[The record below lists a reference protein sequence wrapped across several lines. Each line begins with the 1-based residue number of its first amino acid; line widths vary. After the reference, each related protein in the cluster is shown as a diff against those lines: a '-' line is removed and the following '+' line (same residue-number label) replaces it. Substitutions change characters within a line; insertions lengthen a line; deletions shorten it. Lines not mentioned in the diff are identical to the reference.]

1 MFDEKNQE
9 QVVEETLEASEIQN
23 VEKASADDA
32 STTTADNVAEIAD
45 YLNPELFN
53 DVKTLSDSDLDENSN
68 PTEVSDEL
76 EKKYSSTFGDISEHS
91 LIEGRVVGM
100 NDRDVL
106 IDIGFKSEGIID
118 RSEFKADDLPVIGD
132 QVEVYLEFIE
142 DASGNTILS
151 KEKADFMR
159 RWKELKD
166 AFESEKI
173 IKGKI
178 VRRIKG
184 GLIVDLGVV
193 QAFLPGSQV
202 DVRPIQDF
210 DIYLDREIEIR
221 IVKFNESR
229 KNIVVS
235 HKVILE
241 DSLQEQ
247 REALFK
253 ELEVGSILE
262 GRVKNVTDFGVFVDL
277 GGIDGL
283 LHITDLS
290 WGRVNHPSEVLSM
303 NDLITVKVIEY
314 DEDRKRVS
322 LGLKQ
327 LAPHPWEDVEIKY
340 PIGNVVKGKVVS
352 LTNYGCFIELEPGVE
367 GLVHVSEISW
377 TKHIKNPS
385 EVYNM
390 GDDVDAKV
398 LSIDIEDKKIS
409 LGVKQ
414 LTPDPWDE
422 IEEKYMVGTVHK
434 AIVQNLTQFG
444 AFAAL
449 EEGIDGLVHVSDL
462 SWTKVVKH
470 PKEVVEKDQEI
481 EVRILEISRE
491 NRRIS
496 LGFKQVGDD
505 PWPDIVNHY
514 EAGKEVSGE
523 IIRVLD
529 KGIIIQLEMGV
540 EGIIPFGK
548 MSKKDRRA
556 LANQYEIGA
565 NLSGIVMKVSP
576 EDKKVVLYKEEL
588 AGAGNRTSANDEVK
602 QYLTNQKTDS
612 GEKLELPQELIDIAS
627 QAEKDGIEDDSMPLN
642 LKSKK
647 KNRQPQWGW
656 KFILKLNKPIE
667 SLIGQKLSLLFGA
680 LGLALLLWIF
690 VVSQDE
696 YTLIL
701 DLPIEARNLNVQK
714 AHKEEVPS

>member
-1 MFDEKNQE
+1 MFENQTEE
-9 QVVEETLEASEIQN
+9 QVVEEVLDTPEN
-23 VEKASADDA
+23 TDVEKTSAEEA
-32 STTTADNVAEIAD
+32 PAAPAEVVAEIKD
-45 YLNPELFN
+45 YLNPELFQ
-53 DVKTLSDSDLDENSN
+53 DVRVVDKNELEHDNESG
-68 PTEVSDEL
+68 SDEVNTEL
-76 EKKYSSTFGDISEHS
+76 KNLYSNTFGDISEHS

-100 NDRDVL
+100 NERDVL

-118 RSEFKADDLPVIGD
+118 RSEFNEDELPAIGD

-159 RWKELKD
+159 RWKELHD
-166 AFESEKI
+166 AFENETI
-173 IKGKI
+173 ITGTI

-210 DIYLDREIEIR
+210 DMYLDKEIELR

-235 HKVILE
+235 HKIILE
-241 DSLQEQ
+241 DSLKEQ

-262 GRVKNVTDFGVFVDL
+262 GRVKNITDFGVFVDL

-290 WGRVNHPSEVLSM
+290 WGRVNHPSEVIEM
-303 NDLITVKVIEY
+303 NDTITVKVIEY
-314 DEDRKRVS
+314 DEERKRVS

-327 LAPHPWEDVEIKY
+327 LAPHPWDEVEIKY

-367 GLVHVSEISW
+367 GLIHVSEISW

-385 EVYNM
+385 EVYSM
-390 GDDVDAKV
+390 GDGVDAKV
-398 LSIDIEDKKIS
+398 LSIDTDERKIS

-422 IEEKYMVGTVHK
+422 IEEKFMVGTVHK
-434 AIVQNLTQFG
+434 CTVQNLTQFG
-444 AFAAL
+444 AFAEL

-462 SWTKVVKH
+462 SWTKVIKH
-470 PKEVVEKDQEI
+470 PKEVVEKGQEI
-481 EVRILEISRE
+481 EVRILEVSRE

-496 LGFKQVGDD
+496 LGYRQVSDD
-505 PWPDIVNHY
+505 PWPEIMNFY

-529 KGIIIQLEMGV
+529 KGIIIQLEKEV

-556 LANQYEIGA
+556 LAGQYEVGA

-588 AGAGNRTSANDEVK
+588 AGTGKRTSAADEVK
-602 QYLTNQKTDS
+602 QYLSNQETDS
-612 GEKLELPQELIDIAS
+612 GEKLELPQELLDLTS
-627 QAEKDGIEDDSMPLN
+627 HAEKDGVDDTPTE
-642 LKSKK
+642 
-647 KNRQPQWGW
+647 P
-656 KFILKLNKPIE
+656 E
-667 SLIGQKLSLLFGA
+667 SESEQ
-680 LGLALLLWIF
+680 
-690 VVSQDE
+690 
-696 YTLIL
+696 
-701 DLPIEARNLNVQK
+701 
-714 AHKEEVPS
+714 EE

>member
-9 QVVEETLEASEIQN
+9 QVVEETIETSEIQN
-23 VEKASADDA
+23 VEKASAYNA
-32 STTTADNVAEIAD
+32 STTTADNVAEITD

-53 DVKTLSDSDLDENSN
+53 DVKTLSDSDLEENSN
-68 PTEVSDEL
+68 PTQVSDEL

-118 RSEFKADDLPVIGD
+118 RSEFKADDLPLIGD

-166 AFESEKI
+166 AFENEKI
-173 IKGKI
+173 INGKI

-210 DIYLDREIEIR
+210 DIYLDREIEMR

-327 LAPHPWEDVEIKY
+327 LAPHPWEDVEIKF

-390 GDDVDAKV
+390 GDEVDAKV

-434 AIVQNLTQFG
+434 ATVQNLTQFG

-449 EEGIDGLVHVSDL
+449 EEGVDGLVHVSDL

-505 PWPDIVNHY
+505 PWPEIVNHY

-529 KGIIIQLEMGV
+529 KGIIIQLDMGV

-588 AGAGNRTSANDEVK
+588 AGTGNRTTANDEVK

-627 QAEKDGIEDDSMPLN
+627 QAEKDGIEDDATDSE
-642 LKSKK
+642 
-647 KNRQPQWGW
+647 
-656 KFILKLNKPIE
+656 FE
-667 SLIGQKLSLLFGA
+667 GQK
-680 LGLALLLWIF
+680 
-690 VVSQDE
+690 
-696 YTLIL
+696 
-701 DLPIEARNLNVQK
+701 
-714 AHKEEVPS
+714 EE

>member
-9 QVVEETLEASEIQN
+9 QVVEETIETSEIQN
-23 VEKASADDA
+23 VEKASAYNA
-32 STTTADNVAEIAD
+32 STTTADNVAEITD
-45 YLNPELFN
+45 YLNPKLFN
-53 DVKTLSDSDLDENSN
+53 DVKTVSDSDLEENSKSIQ
-68 PTEVSDEL
+68 VSDEL
-76 EKKYSSTFGDISEHS
+76 ENKYSSTFGDISEHS

-118 RSEFKADDLPVIGD
+118 RSEFKADDLPLIGD

-166 AFESEKI
+166 AFENEKI
-173 IKGKI
+173 INGKI

-327 LAPHPWEDVEIKY
+327 LAPHPWEDVEIKF

-390 GDDVDAKV
+390 GDEVDAKV

-434 AIVQNLTQFG
+434 ATVQNLTQFG

-496 LGFKQVGDD
+496 LGFKQIGDD
-505 PWPDIVNHY
+505 PWPEIVNHY

-529 KGIIIQLEMGV
+529 KGIIIQLDMGV

-588 AGAGNRTSANDEVK
+588 AGTGNRTTANDEVK

-627 QAEKDGIEDDSMPLN
+627 QAEKDGIEDDATAS
-642 LKSKK
+642 
-647 KNRQPQWGW
+647 
-656 KFILKLNKPIE
+656 E
-667 SLIGQKLSLLFGA
+667 SEEQ
-680 LGLALLLWIF
+680 
-690 VVSQDE
+690 
-696 YTLIL
+696 
-701 DLPIEARNLNVQK
+701 
-714 AHKEEVPS
+714 KEE

>member
-1 MFDEKNQE
+1 MFEE
-9 QVVEETLEASEIQN
+9 QNKEQAVEETLENSVDQN
-23 VEKASADDA
+23 IEKVSTKDVPSA
-32 STTTADNVAEIAD
+32 TAENVAETLD
-45 YLNPELFN
+45 YLDPKLFKDIKILN
-53 DVKTLSDSDLDENSN
+53 DNDFDEKENSN
-68 PTEVSDEL
+68 EIDVEL
-76 EKKYSSTFGDISEHS
+76 ENKYSSTFGDISEHS

-118 RSEFKADDLPVIGD
+118 RSEFRSDDLPEIGD

-166 AFESEKI
+166 AYESEKTI
-173 IKGKI
+173 TGKI

-210 DIYLDREIEIR
+210 DLYLEREIEIR

-235 HKVILE
+235 HKIILE

-262 GRVKNVTDFGVFVDL
+262 GRVKNITDFGVFVDL

-303 NDLITVKVIEY
+303 NDSITVKVIEY
-314 DEDRKRVS
+314 DEERKRVS

-390 GDDVDAKV
+390 GDEVDAKV
-398 LSIDIEDKKIS
+398 LSIDSEDKKIS

-414 LTPDPWDE
+414 LTPDPWDV

-434 AIVQNLTQFG
+434 AVVQNLTQFG

-470 PKEVVEKDQEI
+470 PKEIVEKDQEI
-481 EVRILEISRE
+481 EVRILEVSRD

-496 LGFKQVGDD
+496 LGFRQVEDD
-505 PWPDIVNHY
+505 PWPDIVTHY
-514 EAGKEVSGE
+514 EAGKEVSGP

-529 KGIIIQLEMGV
+529 KGIIIQLELGV

-556 LANQYEIGA
+556 LAAQYEIGA

-576 EDKKVVLYKEEL
+576 EDKKVILYKEEL
-588 AGAGNRTSANDEVK
+588 AGAGNRRSANDEVK
-602 QYLTNQKTDS
+602 QYLTNQKTES
-612 GEKLELPQELIDIAS
+612 GEKLELPQELLDIAS
-627 QAEKDGIEDDSMPLN
+627 QAEKDGVENELSDS
-642 LKSKK
+642 
-647 KNRQPQWGW
+647 
-656 KFILKLNKPIE
+656 E
-667 SLIGQKLSLLFGA
+667 S
-680 LGLALLLWIF
+680 
-690 VVSQDE
+690 DE
-696 YTLIL
+696 
-701 DLPIEARNLNVQK
+701 Q
-714 AHKEEVPS
+714 KEE

>member
-1 MFDEKNQE
+1 MFNEKNQE
-9 QVVEETLEASEIQN
+9 QVVEEALETSEIQSD
-23 VEKASADDA
+23 EKVSAYNA
-32 STTTADNVAEIAD
+32 STTTADNVAEITD

-53 DVKTLSDSDLDENSN
+53 DVKTLIDSDLDENSK
-68 PTEVSDEL
+68 PTEVSDEI

-118 RSEFKADDLPVIGD
+118 RSEFKADDLPLIGD

-166 AFESEKI
+166 AFENEKI
-173 IKGKI
+173 INGKI

-327 LAPHPWEDVEIKY
+327 LAPHPWEDVEIKF

-390 GDDVDAKV
+390 GDEVDAKV

-434 AIVQNLTQFG
+434 ATVQNLTQFG

-505 PWPDIVNHY
+505 PWPEIVNHY

-529 KGIIIQLEMGV
+529 KGIIIQLDMGV

-588 AGAGNRTSANDEVK
+588 AGTGNRTTANDEVK

-612 GEKLELPQELIDIAS
+612 GEKLELPQELIDLAS
-627 QAEKDGIEDDSMPLN
+627 QAEKDGIEDDATAS
-642 LKSKK
+642 
-647 KNRQPQWGW
+647 
-656 KFILKLNKPIE
+656 E
-667 SLIGQKLSLLFGA
+667 SEEQ
-680 LGLALLLWIF
+680 
-690 VVSQDE
+690 
-696 YTLIL
+696 
-701 DLPIEARNLNVQK
+701 
-714 AHKEEVPS
+714 KEE

>member
-1 MFDEKNQE
+1 MFVEQNQE
-9 QVVEETLEASEIQN
+9 QVTEETLSTLENNNSEEVSADN
-23 VEKASADDA
+23 ASANQDQ
-32 STTTADNVAEIAD
+32 NMVEIKD
-45 YLNPELFN
+45 YLAPELFN
-53 DVKTLSDSDLDENSN
+53 EIKVVNKSDLLESN
-68 PTEVSDEL
+68 IATEVSSEL
-76 EKKYSSTFGDISEHS
+76 EEKYSNTFSDISENS

-100 NDRDVL
+100 NERDVL

-118 RSEFKADDLPVIGD
+118 RSEFNENDLPAIGD

-166 AFESEKI
+166 AFENETI
-173 IKGKI
+173 ISGRI

-210 DIYLDREIEIR
+210 DIYLDKEIEIR

-235 HKVILE
+235 HKIILE
-241 DSLQEQ
+241 DSLKEQ

-262 GRVKNVTDFGVFVDL
+262 GRVKNITDFGVFIDL

-303 NDLITVKVIEY
+303 DDAITVKVIEY
-314 DEDRKRVS
+314 DEERKRVS

-327 LAPHPWEDVEIKY
+327 LAPHPWDDVEIKY
-340 PIGNVVKGKVVS
+340 SIGTTVKGKVVS

-367 GLVHVSEISW
+367 GLIHVSEISW

-385 EVYNM
+385 EVYSM
-390 GDDVDAKV
+390 GDEVDAKV
-398 LSIDIEDKKIS
+398 LSIDIDDKKIS

-422 IEEKYMVGTVHK
+422 IEDKFMVGTIHK

-444 AFAAL
+444 AFAEL

-462 SWTKVVKH
+462 SWTKVIKH
-470 PKEVVEKDQEI
+470 PKEVVEKGQEI
-481 EVRILEISRE
+481 DVQVLEVSRE
-491 NRRIS
+491 SRRIS
-496 LGFKQVGDD
+496 LGLKQATDD
-505 PWPDIVNHY
+505 PWPDIVAFY
-514 EAGKEVSGE
+514 EAGKEISGS

-529 KGIIIQLEMGV
+529 KGIIIQLDKEV

-548 MSKKDRRA
+548 MSKKDRRS
-556 LANQYEIGA
+556 LAGQYEIGA

-588 AGAGNRTSANDEVK
+588 AGTGKRTSATDEVK
-602 QYLTNQKTDS
+602 QYLKNQESTS
-612 GEKLELPQELIDIAS
+612 GEKLELPQELLDLAS
-627 QAEKDGIEDDSMPLN
+627 QAEKDGGAEQSESVEPDSED
-642 LKSKK
+642 
-647 KNRQPQWGW
+647 
-656 KFILKLNKPIE
+656 
-667 SLIGQKLSLLFGA
+667 
-680 LGLALLLWIF
+680 
-690 VVSQDE
+690 
-696 YTLIL
+696 
-701 DLPIEARNLNVQK
+701 
-714 AHKEEVPS
+714 

>member
-1 MFDEKNQE
+1 MFENNNQE
-9 QVVEETLEASEIQN
+9 PVVEETMENSENQN
-23 VEKASADDA
+23 TEMA
-32 STTTADNVAEIAD
+32 STNNVSSPTAEAIAENID
-45 YLNPELFN
+45 YLNPELFQN
-53 DVKTLSDSDLDENSN
+53 VKTVEISELNDNSN
-68 PTEVSDEL
+68 FTEIDDEL
-76 EKKYSSTFGDISEHS
+76 EKKYSNTFGDMSENS
-91 LIEGRVVGM
+91 LIKGRVVGM
-100 NDRDVL
+100 NERDVL

-118 RSEFKADDLPVIGD
+118 RSEFKDEDLPTIGD

-151 KEKADFMR
+151 KEKADFLR
-159 RWKELKD
+159 RWQELKD
-166 AFESEKI
+166 AFENETI
-173 IKGKI
+173 LTGKI

-184 GLIVDLGVV
+184 GLIMDLKVV

-210 DIYLDREIEIR
+210 DIYLDKEIDVR
-221 IVKFNESR
+221 IVKFNEAR

-235 HKVILE
+235 HKIILE
-241 DSLQEQ
+241 DSLKEQ

-303 NDLITVKVIEY
+303 NDSITVKVIEY
-314 DEDRKRVS
+314 DEERKRVS

-327 LAPHPWEDVEIKY
+327 LAPHPWEEVEIKY

-367 GLVHVSEISW
+367 GLIHVSEISW

-385 EVYNM
+385 EVYSM
-390 GDDVDAKV
+390 GEEVDAKV
-398 LSIDIEDKKIS
+398 LSIDTDDKKIS

-414 LTPDPWDE
+414 LTPDPWDV
-422 IEEKYMVGTVHK
+422 IEEKYMVGTVHEV
-434 AIVQNLTQFG
+434 IVQNLTQFG
-444 AFAAL
+444 AFAEL
-449 EEGIDGLVHVSDL
+449 EEGIDGLIHISDL
-462 SWTKVVKH
+462 SWTKVIKH
-470 PKEVVEKDQEI
+470 PKEIVEKGQKIEI
-481 EVRILEISRE
+481 RILEVSRE

-496 LGFKQVGDD
+496 LGFRQVEDD
-505 PWPDIVNHY
+505 PWPTIVNFY
-514 EAGKEVSGE
+514 EAGKEVSGA

-529 KGIIIQLEMGV
+529 KGIIIQLEMDV

-556 LANQYEIGA
+556 LASQYEVGA

-588 AGAGNRTSANDEVK
+588 AGAANRTSANDEVK

-612 GEKLELPQELIDIAS
+612 GEKLELPQELLDIAS
-627 QAEKDGIEDDSMPLN
+627 QAEKEGVEDINVETEPEDKIE
-642 LKSKK
+642 
-647 KNRQPQWGW
+647 
-656 KFILKLNKPIE
+656 E
-667 SLIGQKLSLLFGA
+667 
-680 LGLALLLWIF
+680 
-690 VVSQDE
+690 
-696 YTLIL
+696 
-701 DLPIEARNLNVQK
+701 
-714 AHKEEVPS
+714 

>member
-1 MFDEKNQE
+1 MFEE
-9 QVVEETLEASEIQN
+9 QDKEQAAEETLVHSAEQNKEEVSAKEASP
-23 VEKASADDA
+23 A
-32 STTTADNVAEIAD
+32 TAENVAEILD
-45 YLNPELFN
+45 YLDPELFKDIKILKDN
-53 DVKTLSDSDLDENSN
+53 DFDDKGN
-68 PTEVSDEL
+68 SDEIDIEL
-76 EKKYSSTFGDISEHS
+76 ENKYSSTFGDISEHS

-118 RSEFKADDLPVIGD
+118 RSEFKIDDLPKIGD

-166 AFESEKI
+166 AYESEKI
-173 IKGKI
+173 ISGKI

-235 HKVILE
+235 HKIILE

-262 GRVKNVTDFGVFVDL
+262 GRVKNITDFGVFVDL

-303 NDLITVKVIEY
+303 NDSITVKVIEY
-314 DEDRKRVS
+314 DEERKRVS

-390 GDDVDAKV
+390 GDEVDAKV
-398 LSIDIEDKKIS
+398 LSIDSEDKKIS

-414 LTPDPWDE
+414 LTPDPWDK

-434 AIVQNLTQFG
+434 AVVQNLTQFG

-470 PKEVVEKDQEI
+470 PKELVEKDQEI
-481 EVRILEISRE
+481 EVRILEVSRE

-496 LGFKQVGDD
+496 LGFRQVEDD
-505 PWPDIVNHY
+505 PWPGIVDHY
-514 EAGKEVSGE
+514 DAGKEVSGE

-556 LANQYEIGA
+556 LATQYEIGA

-576 EDKKVVLYKEEL
+576 EDKKVILFKEEL

-612 GEKLELPQELIDIAS
+612 GEKLELPQELLDIAS
-627 QAEKDGIEDDSMPLN
+627 QAEKDGEGN
-642 LKSKK
+642 
-647 KNRQPQWGW
+647 
-656 KFILKLNKPIE
+656 E
-667 SLIGQKLSLLFGA
+667 SSGSE
-680 LGLALLLWIF
+680 
-690 VVSQDE
+690 SDE
-696 YTLIL
+696 
-701 DLPIEARNLNVQK
+701 Q
-714 AHKEEVPS
+714 KEE

>member
-1 MFDEKNQE
+1 MFENNNQE
-9 QVVEETLEASEIQN
+9 PVVEETIESSDNQN
-23 VEKASADDA
+23 TEMA
-32 STTTADNVAEIAD
+32 STENVSSPTAEAIAENID
-45 YLNPELFN
+45 YLNPALFQN
-53 DVKTLSDSDLDENSN
+53 VKTVEISELNDNSDF
-68 PTEVSDEL
+68 TEIDDEL
-76 EKKYSSTFGDISEHS
+76 EKKYSNTFGDMSENS
-91 LIEGRVVGM
+91 LIKGRVVGM
-100 NDRDVL
+100 NERDVL

-118 RSEFKADDLPVIGD
+118 RSEFKNKDLPVIGD

-151 KEKADFMR
+151 KEKADFLR
-159 RWKELKD
+159 RWQELKD
-166 AFESEKI
+166 AFENETI
-173 IKGKI
+173 LTGKI

-184 GLIVDLGVV
+184 GLIMDLQVV

-210 DIYLDREIEIR
+210 DIYLDKEIDVR
-221 IVKFNESR
+221 IVKFNEAR

-235 HKVILE
+235 HKIILE
-241 DSLQEQ
+241 DSLKEQ

-303 NDLITVKVIEY
+303 NDSITVKVIEY
-314 DEDRKRVS
+314 DEERKRVS

-327 LAPHPWEDVEIKY
+327 LAPHPWEEVEIKF

-367 GLVHVSEISW
+367 GLIHVSEISW

-385 EVYNM
+385 EVYSM
-390 GDDVDAKV
+390 GEEVDAKV
-398 LSIDIEDKKIS
+398 LSIDTDDKKIS

-414 LTPDPWDE
+414 LTPDPWDV
-422 IEEKYMVGTVHK
+422 IEEKYMVGTVHEV
-434 AIVQNLTQFG
+434 IVQNLTQFG
-444 AFAAL
+444 AFAEL
-449 EEGIDGLVHVSDL
+449 EEGIDGLIHISDL
-462 SWTKVVKH
+462 SWTKVIKH
-470 PKEVVEKDQEI
+470 PKEIVEKGQKIEI
-481 EVRILEISRE
+481 RILEVSRE

-496 LGFKQVGDD
+496 LGFRQVEDD
-505 PWPDIVNHY
+505 PWPNIVNFY
-514 EAGKEVSGE
+514 EAGKEVSGA

-529 KGIIIQLEMGV
+529 KGIIIQLEMDV

-556 LANQYEIGA
+556 LASQYEVGA

-588 AGAGNRTSANDEVK
+588 AGAANRTSANDEVK

-612 GEKLELPQELIDIAS
+612 GEKLELPQELLDIAS
-627 QAEKDGIEDDSMPLN
+627 QAEKEGVEDINVEKEPEDKIE
-642 LKSKK
+642 
-647 KNRQPQWGW
+647 
-656 KFILKLNKPIE
+656 E
-667 SLIGQKLSLLFGA
+667 
-680 LGLALLLWIF
+680 
-690 VVSQDE
+690 
-696 YTLIL
+696 
-701 DLPIEARNLNVQK
+701 
-714 AHKEEVPS
+714 